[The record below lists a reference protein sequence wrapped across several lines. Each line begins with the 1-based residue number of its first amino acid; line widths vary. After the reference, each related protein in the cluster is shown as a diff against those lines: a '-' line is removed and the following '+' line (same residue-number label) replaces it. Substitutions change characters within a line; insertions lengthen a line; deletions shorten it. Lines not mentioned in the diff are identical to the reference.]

1 MAQIQ
6 DWGAGREF
14 SNTASDHPRDSEI
27 FGHYCENLILYHR
40 LEKHTAA
47 PPIPTAH
54 TEFRNK
60 GHVLY
65 YTGGQVHEFFC
76 SATIDT
82 KKLRI
87 RDRVRY
93 KYTTHQLLLLSVD
106 KINRESTKKEKL
118 KS

>member
-1 MAQIQ
+1 
-6 DWGAGREF
+6 
-14 SNTASDHPRDSEI
+14 
-27 FGHYCENLILYHR
+27 
-40 LEKHTAA
+40 
-47 PPIPTAH
+47 
-54 TEFRNK
+54 
-60 GHVLY
+60 
-65 YTGGQVHEFFC
+65 VHEFFC